1 MIESTL
7 MNNSIAESY
16 DSMPYESHSFADSA
30 PENLCSIA
38 NLFGL
43 DGVDTKKCRVL
54 ELGCAAGGNIIP
66 LACRNPKSEY
76 IGIDLS
82 SVQIKAG
89 QKKISDL
96 KLSNVQIKHIS
107 ITDIDASFGKFDYII
122 THGVYSWVPP
132 EVQAHIL
139 RICSENLSTRGLALI
154 SYNTYPGWKVKEILR
169 DAMILRGT
177 GHQDPYKKL
186 SHARGM
192 VNFLQEM
199 TAPKSVMR
207 TLIDSEVDLIRNAAP
222 HYLSHEFLE
231 EYNLPCYFKDFVA
244 KAAEYDLSY
253 VAEAEAHTMF
263 VSNLGQQVAAPLLNE
278 CGNSQIMLEQYMD
291 FLKNRP
297 FRQTILT
304 HKKQIAKLNY
314 KITQDTIKIFEF
326 FGRFTS
332 TEKIDLDYIPVQ
344 FTSTRGATISVNQP
358 IEKAALLT
366 IDEAAPASLNFRQ
379 ILEGAQKRLGS
390 KLPIHA
396 DVIVS
401 MLEKLII
408 QGLIRFRLAGTKVAA
423 QLSEKPIVDE
433 LIRHDAEHQPQ
444 IGTSNLWHESVRLEL
459 IQQHILPK
467 LDGKHDQAKLL
478 KHLID
483 LSDKKI
489 IQFSRH
495 GNTLTDATD
504 VKEAAQEHLKHALE
518 LCRSQALL
526 IG

>member
-16 DSMPYESHSFADSA
+16 DSMPYESHSFIDSS
-30 PENLCSIA
+30 PENLCAITH
-38 NLFGL
+38 LFGL
-43 DGVDTKKCRVL
+43 EGVDTTKCKVL
-54 ELGCAAGGNIIP
+54 ELGCASGGNIIP

-76 IGIDLS
+76 VGVDLS
-82 SVQIKAG
+82 SVQIKLG
-89 QKKISDL
+89 QKKIADL
-96 KLSNVQIKHIS
+96 KLANVEIKHMS
-107 ITDIDASFGKFDYII
+107 ITDIDVNFGKFDYII
-122 THGVYSWVPP
+122 VHGVYSWVPP
-132 EVQAHIL
+132 NVQEHIL
-139 RICSENLSTRGLALI
+139 KICSQNLTPKGLALI

-169 DAMILRGT
+169 DAMILRGAS
-177 GHQDPYKKL
+177 HQDPYKKL

-207 TLIDSEVDLIRNAAP
+207 TLIDSEIDLIRNAAP
-222 HYLSHEFLE
+222 HYLNHEFLE
-231 EYNLPCYFKDFVA
+231 EYNLPCYFKDFIA
-244 KAAEYDLSY
+244 KAEQHNLAY
-253 VAEAEAHTMF
+253 VAEAEPHTMF

-304 HKKQIAKLNY
+304 HKKQAAKLNY
-314 KITQDTIKIFEF
+314 KIGHDVIKEFEF
-326 FGRFTS
+326 FGRFAS
-332 TEKIDLDYIPVQ
+332 AEKIDLDYIPTQ
-344 FTSTRGATISVNQP
+344 FTSTKGSVFTISQP

-366 IDEAAPASLNFRQ
+366 INEAAPASLNFRQ

-401 MLEKLII
+401 MLEQFII
-408 QGLIRFRLAGTKVAA
+408 QGLIRFRFSGTKIAT
-423 QLSEKPIVDE
+423 QLSEKPIADNLV
-433 LIRHDAEHQPQ
+433 RYDAEHQPQ
-444 IGTSNLWHESVRLEL
+444 VGTSNVWHESVRLEL

-467 LDGKHDQAKLL
+467 LDGKHDQEKLL

-483 LSDKKI
+483 LSNKNI
-489 IQFSRH
+489 VQFSRH
-495 GNTLTDATD
+495 GIVLKDAAE

-518 LCRSQALL
+518 LCRNQALL